1 MIHKYVLAVIASWL
15 IASLIK
21 GLISKESILNGF
33 SNGGMPSSHVST
45 LSTITTLLFLDGYV
59 GRLGFELFFLSLVLT
74 TIVGIDAVRTRKTL
88 ERYGRKLNEM
98 LDDDS
103 VRIVEGHTTKQ
114 VWAGAIL
121 GVVVGYL
128 AFLL

>member
-1 MIHKYVLAVIASWL
+1 MIHTYVLAVVASWL
-15 IASLIK
+15 VASLIK
-21 GLISKESILNGF
+21 GLISKESLRKGF

-45 LSTITTLLFLDGYV
+45 LSTITTLLFLDAYV

-103 VRIVEGHTTKQ
+103 VRIVEGHTTEQ
-114 VWAGAIL
+114 VWAGAVL
-121 GVVVGYL
+121 GVVIGYL
-128 AFLL
+128 TFLL